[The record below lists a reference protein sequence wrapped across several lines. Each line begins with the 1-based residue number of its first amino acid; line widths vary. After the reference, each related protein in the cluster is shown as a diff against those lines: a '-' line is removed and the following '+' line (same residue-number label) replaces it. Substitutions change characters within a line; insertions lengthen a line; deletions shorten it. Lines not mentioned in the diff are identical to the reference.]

1 MMTKESKILASGLT
15 FPEGPRWHDNK
26 LYFSDFF
33 THKVMA
39 LDLSGNLET
48 ILEIDDQPSGLGWSN
63 DGSLM
68 IVSMTKRKLL
78 CFSNG
83 NIIELADCSNL
94 ANFHCNDMVVD
105 IHGNAYIGN
114 FGFDMSAGE
123 GLTAT
128 NMILVRPGEEPCIA
142 ADELFFP
149 NGTVISPDGKILI
162 VGETYAARLT
172 AFDINLD
179 ATLSNRRIW
188 ADLSK
193 IRENYFPVPDG
204 ICLDEEGAIW
214 VASPTTNEVI
224 RVEEGGKIL
233 ETITVKNNAYAC
245 MLGGE
250 DRKTLFICTSNGTDE
265 KSCKEDR
272 GGCIETAEV
281 DIAGCGHP

>member
-1 MMTKESKILASGLT
+1 MIYKFIDNNGSEITVNSLSSLQALVESETIKEDTKIKAGLRGKWTTASKI
-15 FPEGPRWHDNK
+15 N
-26 LYFSDFF
+26 
-33 THKVMA
+33 
-39 LDLSGNLET
+39 
-48 ILEIDDQPSGLGWSN
+48 
-63 DGSLM
+63 
-68 IVSMTKRKLL
+68 
-78 CFSNG
+78 
-83 NIIELADCSNL
+83 
-94 ANFHCNDMVVD
+94 
-105 IHGNAYIGN
+105 
-114 FGFDMSAGE
+114 
-123 GLTAT
+123 
-128 NMILVRPGEEPCIA
+128 
-142 ADELFFP
+142 ELFFP